1 MLAVT
6 RFRVPA
12 EQAAGFRTDAER
24 AIAVL
29 ERCKGFVEG
38 DLGRAADDPTLWV
51 LVTRWSD
58 VGPYR
63 RAMASYE
70 VRAESMPLLSRAIDE
85 PSAYEI
91 LHGQGATPPNLQ
103 KPRGGP

>member
-12 EQAAGFRTDAER
+12 EQATVFRMDAER

-29 ERCKGFVEG
+29 EQCSGFVQG
-38 DLGRAADDPTLWV
+38 DLARAADDSTLWL
-51 LVTRWSD
+51 LVTRWVNMGS
-58 VGPYR
+58 YR

-70 VRAESMPLLSRAIDE
+70 VRVEANALLTRAIDE

-91 LHGQGATPPNLQ
+91 LVGEGSTPPNQQ

>member
-12 EQAAGFRTDAER
+12 EQAGAFRTDAEH

-29 ERCKGFVEG
+29 EQCAGFVQG

-51 LVTRWSD
+51 LVTKWVNIGS
-58 VGPYR
+58 YR
-63 RAMASYE
+63 RAMSSYE
-70 VRAESMPLLSRAIDE
+70 VRAEASALLTRAIDE
-85 PSAYEI
+85 PSAYECD
-91 LHGQGATPPNLQ
+91 TS
-103 KPRGGP
+103 